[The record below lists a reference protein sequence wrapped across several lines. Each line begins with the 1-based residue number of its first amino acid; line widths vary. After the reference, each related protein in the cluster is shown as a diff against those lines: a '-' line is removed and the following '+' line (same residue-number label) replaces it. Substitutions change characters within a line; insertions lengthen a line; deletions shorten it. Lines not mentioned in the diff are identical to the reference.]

1 MREPGVLLAKHEGS
15 RASERELW
23 LIVPPRV
30 GPGLWIVPML
40 SWYDLSLDLS
50 AIEPATA
57 PRAADMASFTF
68 TDFALCRWPASMEK
82 PADTLT
88 GK

>member
-1 MREPGVLLAKHEGS
+1 MRYAA
-15 RASERELW
+15 R
-23 LIVPPRV
+23 PRLNSSCAHTA

-50 AIEPATA
+50 ALEPSTA